1 MIPMGKMAGSPRG
14 QEVLAAGAHSL
25 STADGDPRGTRRLIA
40 WDRSVTPLPK
50 WRPGHAISQG

>member
-1 MIPMGKMAGSPRG
+1 M
-14 QEVLAAGAHSL
+14 LAAGAHSL